1 MKNIFNALKILM
13 KLVFTNLNNVL
24 KLFLYRIEWLN
35 AFCDIS
41 QAQNSTIWDWQTDS
55 TGDPQIAHKLSQTPF
70 VKMLISCG

>member
-35 AFCDIS
+35 AFLRY
-41 QAQNSTIWDWQTDS
+41 
-55 TGDPQIAHKLSQTPF
+55 IASPKLHH
-70 VKMLISCG
+70 MGLADRLHR